1 MQVEAL
7 THQATSDSHTVEVTT
22 HTMFDHKNML
32 YENMDFV
39 TGQSKCIPLKRLY
52 NMQKQIER
60 SKSIGDLN
68 MALKNIKF
76 AIETEAGIFEYC
88 LVYVIDKNLLDIIF
102 RSIYQ
107 YKVDDIIK
115 NISMNPEILENI
127 NRGAIKPRMLAY
139 LKPSQLFPEK
149 WSKLL
154 AKKQLKEET
163 ENNLPTTDIYKCFKC
178 DQRRCTIRYLQTRS
192 SDEPMTIFVTCC
204 NCHNTFTI

>member
-1 MQVEAL
+1 MQVE
-7 THQATSDSHTVEVTT
+7 TQEHNV
-22 HTMFDHKNML
+22 DHKNTL
-32 YENMDFV
+32 EHMDFV
-39 TGQSKCIPLKRLY
+39 TEQSKCIPLKRLN

-60 SKSIGDLN
+60 SKSISELN
-68 MALKNIKF
+68 TAIKNILY
-76 AIETEAGIFEYC
+76 AMEIEAGIFEYC
-88 LVYVIDKNLLDIIF
+88 LVYVVEHNLSDNMF
-102 RSIYQ
+102 HSVYQ

-115 NISMNPEILENI
+115 NIEMNPEILEHI
-127 NRGAIKPRMLAY
+127 SRKEMKPRMLAY

-163 ENNLPTTDIYKCFKC
+163 ENNLPTTDLYKCFKC
-178 DQRRCTIRYLQTRS
+178 DQRRSTIRFLQTRS